1 MANLTREELAAKKAV
16 ADKAQAAEGGVD
28 MRVSE
33 NPREPVEPLRD
44 GGPKPVTP
52 ASGVVANA
60 KGHSEPVDVGQEA
73 VDRSEAHN
81 RVEMRE
87 VVFLRGYQP
96 VTGGFIKEGATQEVP
111 IEDARFLEESG
122 IAQSSDTY
130 KARAK

>member
-1 MANLTREELAAKKAV
+1 MANLTREELAAKKAA

-28 MRVSE
+28 ARVE

-52 ASGVVANA
+52 ASGVVADA
-60 KGHSEPVDVGQEA
+60 KGHAEPVDVAQEA
-73 VDRSEAHN
+73 IDRSEAHN

-96 VTGGFIKEGATQEVP
+96 VTGGFIREGATKEVP

-130 KARAK
+130 KARAR